1 MINNAKFNVTFK
13 IDDNFKSDKFVKMR
27 MKLCHDGKN
36 PNKTFF
42 KAETLEE
49 KKESL
54 ANSPILAH
62 IFKDENGQLTIGEHD
77 MKIEPDAFNDDK
89 FRLIYLE
96 KPVGVIPENNNFE
109 IVEEDGKKYV
119 YVDGYVW
126 KDYSNYCLD
135 ILENYDE
142 IKISMEVDIYAYSY
156 NKNND
161 YYEIEDFIYKGVTFL
176 NEKYETGMEKAR
188 ASIETFSK
196 NEDSMTELKK
206 IMQELSLALNNY
218 NSTMKGEKEKMNT
231 ERIEEILKEY
241 NLTRDSL
248 TFEITDDMTEEGFK
262 SELDKMCQKTQE
274 NENTDNAKDETE
286 DSDNSTETDGDET
299 SDTTDENTDN
309 TSEIDSSEAT
319 QEFVANA
326 EIPVEKRTFMLAS
339 DKLEKLR
346 TLISD
351 EWITDDSGECIASAY
366 YYIMDYDD
374 SFAYYS
380 KYSWNINDGNSK
392 TYVRVKYNESDG
404 KITSV
409 GEPVEVFQSYL
420 TSEERNELKKIQSN
434 YSALSEEVET
444 LKQYKANIEK
454 AERDAEINEIFS
466 MFDAELENTEEYSA
480 LKDNNADMS
489 IDEIKTKCFAL
500 IGMKKFSAAKT
511 NHKDKKIISFSLND
525 NTDNTQESKGKY
537 DEIFEKYN
545 GREVN

>member
-1 MINNAKFNVTFK
+1 
-13 IDDNFKSDKFVKMR
+13 
-27 MKLCHDGKN
+27 
-36 PNKTFF
+36 
-42 KAETLEE
+42 
-49 KKESL
+49 
-54 ANSPILAH
+54 
-62 IFKDENGQLTIGEHD
+62 
-77 MKIEPDAFNDDK
+77 
-89 FRLIYLE
+89 
-96 KPVGVIPENNNFE
+96 
-109 IVEEDGKKYV
+109 
-119 YVDGYVW
+119 
-126 KDYSNYCLD
+126 
-135 ILENYDE
+135 
-142 IKISMEVDIYAYSY
+142 
-156 NKNND
+156 
-161 YYEIEDFIYKGVTFL
+161 
-176 NEKYETGMEKAR
+176 
-188 ASIETFSK
+188 
-196 NEDSMTELKK
+196 
-206 IMQELSLALNNY
+206 
-218 NSTMKGEKEKMNT
+218 
-231 ERIEEILKEY
+231 
-241 NLTRDSL
+241 
-248 TFEITDDMTEEGFK
+248 
-262 SELDKMCQKTQE
+262 
-274 NENTDNAKDETE
+274 
-286 DSDNSTETDGDET
+286 
-299 SDTTDENTDN
+299 
-309 TSEIDSSEAT
+309 
-319 QEFVANA
+319 
-326 EIPVEKRTFMLAS
+326 MLAS

-351 EWITDDSGECIASAY
+351 EWITDDSGEYIASAY